1 MKLLRQPP
9 RIKVLEAAG
18 ALGDRRVSLA
28 ARALPLMENRVI
40 EATVAS
46 SDGSRAYD
54 VRIARSG
61 YSTFRVYSSDNGT
74 LLRGY
79 VGYPIIAVMMAVDL
93 LPRDEYVEE
102 TLSGI
107 PWREL
112 NERFKK
118 YSLVE
123 EYIRSKLR
131 PNADWRRVEEFR
143 ARVLRELR
151 GKKLYLDKSL
161 APP

>member
-18 ALGDRRVSLA
+18 ALGDGRVSIA
-28 ARALPLMENRVI
+28 AQAQPSTEKRVI
-40 EATVAS
+40 EAVVAS

-54 VRIARSG
+54 VRIARIG
-61 YSTFRVYSSDNGT
+61 YSAFRVYSSDNGT

-93 LPRDEYVEE
+93 LPRDKYVEA
-102 TLSGI
+102 TLTGI

-123 EYIRSKLR
+123 EYIRGKLR
-131 PNADWRRVEEFR
+131 PNADWKRIEEFR

-151 GKKLYLDKSL
+151 VKKLYLDKSL